1 MSRRDS
7 NNNSSSDNNNNNN
20 SNNSSDNNNNYKT
33 GHKEFDRWREK
44 FSSTIKEIEISI
56 SESNDATKL
65 IRKAT
70 SILSNK
76 MALEI
81 HNLNVTD
88 NDNDNSNNDQSGLK
102 QELMDIY
109 NACKM
114 QIETYKI
121 LNGQKEIL
129 FQNANTNTKSK
140 STTMSSVTGS
150 SSLSSPSSSPSLP
163 SSSSSSSS
171 SSSLL
176 FGNSARNSVRDNIN
190 ANTQGRV
197 RKQNSQLQ
205 DALRSINESEEI
217 ANEINQD
224 LYRQRDTL
232 ETTQSRLQQFS
243 SMTGHAKGVLKNM
256 NKPWWTKW

>member
-7 NNNSSSDNNNNNN
+7 NNNSSNDNNNNNN
-20 SNNSSDNNNNYKT
+20 SNNSSDNKNNNYKT

-81 HNLNVTD
+81 HNLNATD

-121 LNGQKEIL
+121 LNEQKEIL

-140 STTMSSVTGS
+140 STTMPSITGS
-150 SSLSSPSSSPSLP
+150 SSSSSSSSSSPSLP
-163 SSSSSSSS
+163 SSS

-243 SMTGHAKGVLKNM
+243 SITGHAKGILKNM

>member
-7 NNNSSSDNNNNNN
+7 SNNNNINN
-20 SNNSSDNNNNYKT
+20 DNNAKT
-33 GHKEFDRWREK
+33 GHKEFDRLREK
-44 FSSTIKEIEISI
+44 FSSIIKEIEITI

-76 MALEI
+76 MSLEI
-81 HNLNVTD
+81 HNLNNVTD
-88 NDNDNSNNDQSGLK
+88 NDNDNSNKNNVQSGLK

-121 LNGQKEIL
+121 LNEQKEIL
-129 FQNANTNTKSK
+129 FQNANTK
-140 STTMSSVTGS
+140 STTTTTTAMSSVTASSSS
-150 SSLSSPSSSPSLP
+150 SSLPPTSSSLP
-163 SSSSSSSS
+163 ASSSSSS

-224 LYRQRDTL
+224 LYRQRETL

-243 SMTGHAKGVLKNM
+243 SMTGHAKGILKNM